1 MSSLYDIPVECLDGQ
16 KSTLASYR
24 GQVILIVNVASQC
37 GFTPQYEGLQHLYQ
51 QYRAQGFVVLG
62 FPCNQFGNQEPG
74 NAAEIE
80 QFCQLNFGVQFP
92 LFAKV
97 EVKGEQAHP
106 LFVYLTAAKRGVLG
120 TRQIK
125 WNFTKFLINRQ
136 GEVVARFSPFS
147 QPTDLARQIESLL

>member
-1 MSSLYDIPVECLDGQ
+1 MSSLYDIPVEFADGQ
-16 KSTLASYR
+16 TSTLATYR
-24 GQVILIVNVASQC
+24 GQVMLIVNVASQC

-80 QFCQLNFGVQFP
+80 QFCQLNFGVEFP

-97 EVKGEQAHP
+97 EVKGKQAHP
-106 LFVYLTAAKRGVLG
+106 LFAYLTAAKRGVLG

-136 GEVVARFSPFS
+136 GEVVARFSSFS
-147 QPTDLARQIESLL
+147 QPTDLARQIERLL